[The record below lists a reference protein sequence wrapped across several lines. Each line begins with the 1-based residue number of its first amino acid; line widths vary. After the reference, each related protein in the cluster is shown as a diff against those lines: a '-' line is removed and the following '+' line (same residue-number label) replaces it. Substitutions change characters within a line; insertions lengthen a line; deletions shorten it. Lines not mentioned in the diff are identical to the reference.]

1 MRTPNR
7 PTVMKALLTLALA
20 ACPTPSR
27 QSQLGDAGLWC
38 PSVVVVDP
46 LNAVQP
52 SGPCVCTRRDAVP
65 AGNCNR
71 GTGESV
77 SATIGPEGGT
87 LTLEREPVDFRERQ
101 LPDRFSIRFPPGAIL
116 TPTLITVTELAEP
129 PPSDMVDWSP
139 MYRIEPVGLA
149 LEVLAEVEV
158 RFSQGTGPAYGR
170 PALFWSSSSDCRLE
184 RLPGSS
190 IGVPTTDR
198 IRAVN
203 DINYG
208 QVGRLGF
215 AISGY
220 AKKGDAQACSGGGS
234 AGGGSAGGDGGWVLG
249 TGGCGPGNVPGRDD
263 LPFLESFSTCQR
275 PGLPPAPFVTTFRF
289 KNPNSQ
295 PITVQFGLDFPC
307 ERPLKLFNCAGQE
320 ISRSEPAI
328 IREGPNGTAGTPL
341 CAAYCDGPG
350 LAEKVVVDVG
360 GSVDINWSGT
370 MRSTACSCQL
380 LAMPEGRY
388 TARKSF
394 FGPDGGE
401 KTADFAFT
409 RTTDGGV
416 VEVDLVW

>member
-7 PTVMKALLTLALA
+7 PTIMKVLLTLALA
-20 ACPTPSR
+20 ACPTPSL
-27 QSQLGDAGLWC
+27 QSQPGDAGLWC
-38 PSVVVVDP
+38 PSVAVIDP

-87 LTLEREPVDFRERQ
+87 LTLEREAVDFRERH
-101 LPDRFSIRFPPGAIL
+101 LPDRFTIRFPPGAIL

-129 PPSDMVDWSP
+129 PPADMVDWSP

-149 LEVLAEVEV
+149 LEVVAEVEV

-249 TGGCGPGNVPGRDD
+249 TGGCGPGNVPVADD

-275 PGLPPAPFVTTFRF
+275 PGLPPAPSVTTFRF

-295 PITVQFGLDFPC
+295 PITVQLGWDKLC
-307 ERPLKLFNCAGQE
+307 ERPLRLFNCAG
-320 ISRSEPAI
+320 
-328 IREGPNGTAGTPL
+328 RELVRTAPNIF
-341 CAAYCDGPG
+341 CAPCDWPMVP
-350 LAEKVVVDVG
+350 EKVVVNP
-360 GSVDINWSGT
+360 GSFTDISWNGEVSSATCRCRILW
-370 MRSTACSCQL
+370 
-380 LAMPEGRY
+380 MPAGRY
-388 TARKSF
+388 TGQKSF
-394 FGPDGGE
+394 WGPDGS
-401 KTADFAFT
+401 TRTVDFAFT
-409 RTTDGGV
+409 HPIDGGV
-416 VEVDLVW
+416 VEVDLTL